1 MPFHIYHFIYLVQ
14 RNSHLTLH
22 IQRLVFI
29 KIGIAIIAN
38 ENATSADGLL
48 SFHAEWAHQLSWTL
62 PMKPGHFVT

>member
-48 SFHAEWAHQLSWTL
+48 SFHAE
-62 PMKPGHFVT
+62 